1 MKLYTYA
8 AAPNPRRVGL
18 LMKYKGIELDTQEID
33 LMAKEQFSPA
43 FSAVN
48 PRLTL
53 PTLVLDDGTTL
64 SETIAICVYLDELY
78 PDKPVFGKTSLE
90 RAQII
95 GYCHR
100 IFFDGFTAVAE
111 VLRNKGDAFK
121 DSPIP
126 GPLKMP
132 QITELVERGNLR
144 IGAFHEAMN
153 AELAGKQF
161 LVGDTM
167 SQADI
172 DLYVVL
178 GFCGWVRRAIPES
191 CSILQDWFNSM
202 KLALG
207 E

>member
-8 AAPNPRRVGL
+8 LAPNPRRVGL
-18 LMKYKGIELDTQEID
+18 LMKYKGIEIDTQEVD
-33 LMAKEQFSPA
+33 LAAKEQFLPA
-43 FSAVN
+43 FSTVN

-53 PTLVLDDGTTL
+53 PTLVVSDAITL
-64 SETIAICVYLDELY
+64 TDTIAICAYLDELY

-111 VLRNKGDAFK
+111 VLRNKGEAFK

-132 QITELVERGNLR
+132 QIAELVDRGNLR
-144 IGAFHEAMN
+144 IGAFYDAMN
-153 AELAGKQF
+153 AEVTGKQY
-161 LVGDTM
+161 LVGDAI

-178 GFCGWVRRAIPES
+178 GFCGWVRRAIPEN
-191 CSILQDWFNSM
+191 CIALQAWFNNM
-202 KLALG
+202 KVSFG